1 MGIHMTRKRIYLE
14 TSVIGYLTARPSNNI
29 ENAARQLSS
38 AKMWDSTDEFE
49 FLISPIV
56 IAEWER
62 GDAQLVIKRSPLI
75 APLPILE
82 ATPIAFDLAAQLIKL
97 QALPAKASDDALH
110 IAIAAVHGINAIA
123 SWNFKH
129 ISGAW
134 ARRKIETA
142 LTQLGFNPPI
152 IASPEAL
159 TEIKK

>member
-1 MGIHMTRKRIYLE
+1 MARKRIYLE

-38 AKMWDSTDEFE
+38 AKMWANTDEFE
-49 FLISPIV
+49 FVISPIV
-56 IAEWER
+56 IAECER
-62 GDAQLVIKRSPLI
+62 GDPQLVIKRSVLI
-75 APLPILE
+75 AQLPILE
-82 ATPIAFDLAAQLIKL
+82 ASPPAFDLAAQLL
-97 QALPAKASDDALH
+97 TRQVLPTKAGDDALH
-110 IAIAAVHGINAIA
+110 IAIAAVHGMDAIA

-142 LTQLGFNPPI
+142 LTELGFTPPI

-159 TEIKK
+159 LEIKK